1 LNIAKQL
8 KEQFKKT
15 GRNDPILAGKIL
27 ALVFEKPSLRTRV
40 SFTAAMMQ
48 LGGSVLMLRGE
59 EVGLGVR
66 EPVQDV
72 ARVLSGMINGI
83 MARTFDHANV
93 VALAKYATVP
103 VINGLT
109 DYSHPCQAMADLMT
123 IEEHFGSLEG
133 KTIAFIGDGNNV
145 ARSLAT
151 ACARF
156 GMRLIVASPPGYELD
171 SGETD
176 RITPASQKQ
185 FQSTHDAVEAVKQ
198 ADVLYTD
205 TWVSMGQEQEK
216 EARVEA
222 FAQFTIDEKLLAA
235 APPKA
240 IVLHC
245 LPAYRGLEIT
255 DSVMEG
261 PRSRVFQQAE
271 NRLHFQKALLAVLMA
286 GK

>member
-1 LNIAKQL
+1 MKDFITIGDCTAAELRHFLNVAKQL

-145 ARSLAT
+145 ARSWRRLVRDLA
-151 ACARF
+151 C
-156 GMRLIVASPPGYELD
+156 G
-171 SGETD
+171 
-176 RITPASQKQ
+176 
-185 FQSTHDAVEAVKQ
+185 
-198 ADVLYTD
+198 
-205 TWVSMGQEQEK
+205 
-216 EARVEA
+216 
-222 FAQFTIDEKLLAA
+222 
-235 APPKA
+235 
-240 IVLHC
+240 
-245 LPAYRGLEIT
+245 
-255 DSVMEG
+255 
-261 PRSRVFQQAE
+261 
-271 NRLHFQKALLAVLMA
+271 
-286 GK
+286 